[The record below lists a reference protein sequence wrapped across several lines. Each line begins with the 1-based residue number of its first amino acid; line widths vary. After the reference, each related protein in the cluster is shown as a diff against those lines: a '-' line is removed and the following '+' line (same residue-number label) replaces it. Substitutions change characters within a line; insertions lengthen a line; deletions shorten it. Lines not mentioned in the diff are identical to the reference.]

1 MTKTSKE
8 LQGKESVARQ
18 GDLQL
23 SGDVDL
29 NLMFIQSRFQDQ
41 DPQMAI
47 YFTTPNI
54 IMGLV
59 TIVSLIFWWRLD
71 EFERKW

>member
-29 NLMFIQSRFQDQ
+29 NLMFI
-41 DPQMAI
+41 
-47 YFTTPNI
+47 
-54 IMGLV
+54 
-59 TIVSLIFWWRLD
+59 
-71 EFERKW
+71 